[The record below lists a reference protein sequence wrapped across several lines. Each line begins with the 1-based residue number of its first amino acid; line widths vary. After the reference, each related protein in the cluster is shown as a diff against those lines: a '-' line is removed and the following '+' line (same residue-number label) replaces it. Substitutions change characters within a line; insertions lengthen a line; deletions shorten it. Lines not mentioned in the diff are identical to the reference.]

1 MIVCQLDSKTK
12 QLAVAQSGFGVLYSP
27 FLALGMAFLLGFRSS
42 ACPVWGGRSWL
53 QTPSNGSVIRLG
65 QGLVSRCRARHFCRV
80 DHSSA
85 GWSSSSPVQKFHFQ
99 ILFIPLFSV
108 ACEFY
113 FVHSRFWS
121 DKCFMGEPAA
131 SSMCECAPPEVMTL
145 GHAGRCQC
153 GSNETFR
160 IPLYEQLRDCR
171 SQSLYWVSYL

>member
-80 DHSSA
+80 DHTSQ
-85 GWSSSSPVQKFHFQ
+85 PVITLVRGGNQRVSLSDYSFIFSCLQ
-99 ILFIPLFSV
+99 IFIAPLALFGLINAL
-108 ACEFY
+108 
-113 FVHSRFWS
+113 W
-121 DKCFMGEPAA
+121 G
-131 SSMCECAPPEVMTL
+131 
-145 GHAGRCQC
+145 AGRLFACRRAARC
-153 GSNETFR
+153 NEPFR